1 MNHSRFV
8 IVHLDQAA
16 VLCSRINCVLYR
28 GILGYFRRNILF
40 TNNVAAE
47 HLTATFIKTVPLAG
61 VLSVI
66 TLKFLSAVGFAFLSF
81 RLWGADKFNHRSMGR
96 KK

>member
-1 MNHSRFV
+1 MNQSSLV
-8 IVHLDQAA
+8 IVHLSQAG
-16 VLCSRINCVLYR
+16 VLYR
-28 GILGYFRRNILF
+28 GILGYVRRNILF
-40 TNNVAAE
+40 TTTVSTE

-81 RLWGADKFNHRSMGR
+81 RLWGADKLNHRSVGI